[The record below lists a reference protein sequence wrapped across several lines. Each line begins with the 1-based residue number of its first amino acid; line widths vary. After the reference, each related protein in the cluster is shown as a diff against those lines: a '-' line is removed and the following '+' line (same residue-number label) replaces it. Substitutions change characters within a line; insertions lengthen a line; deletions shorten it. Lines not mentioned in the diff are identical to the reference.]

1 MRVYDALARTENV
14 TEPKELSMEVRD
26 VPIGSIR
33 PYDNNPRDNSAAVGA
48 VAESIERFGWQQPIV
63 VDRDGVIVVGHT
75 RYEAA
80 KRLGLE
86 TVPVKVADG
95 LSPEKVRA
103 YRLADNKVGELATWD
118 DGKLEAE
125 LDALG
130 DELDGLDFD
139 MSDFGFDAGDAGAPV
154 PMTGREAVDGV
165 VEDEPDESVED
176 FVKRGQVWRLG
187 RHVLMCGDST
197 IAEDV
202 DAAFDAAG
210 TTAQCLLTDP
220 PYNVAYEGGTEDR
233 LRIENDSWDDDD
245 RFVAFLRDAC
255 ENAMRHLDAGRAF
268 YIWYASMQSVNFF
281 NAAKMA
287 GMDVKQILVWA
298 KNTFALGRQDY
309 QWRHELCLYGWKDGA
324 AHYFTPSRKESTVLE
339 FDKPARNG
347 EHPTMKPVALFAY
360 QLCNSTVEGECVF
373 DPFGGSGT
381 TVVACEQ
388 TGRKAVTMELSE
400 HYASVIARRW
410 ERLTG
415 GKAELA
421 NR

>member
-1 MRVYDALARTENV
+1 M
-14 TEPKELSMEVRD
+14 
-26 VPIGSIR
+26 
-33 PYDNNPRDNSAAVGA
+33 
-48 VAESIERFGWQQPIV
+48 
-63 VDRDGVIVVGHT
+63 IVVGHT

-139 MSDFGFDAGDAGAPV
+139 MSDFGFDAGDAGAPDT
-154 PMTGREAVDGV
+154 MTGRDAIDGV
-165 VEDEPDESVED
+165 VEDDPDESVED

-197 IAEDV
+197 LAEDV
-202 DAAFDAAG
+202 DAAFDVAG

-220 PYNVAYEGGTEDR
+220 PYNVSYEGGTKDN

-255 ENAMRHLDAGRAF
+255 ENAMRHLDDGRAF

-287 GMDVKQILVWA
+287 GMDVKQVLVWA

-309 QWRHELCLYGWKDGA
+309 QWRHELCLCGWKDGA
-324 AHYFTPSRKESTVLE
+324 AHYFTPSRRESTVLE

-410 ERLTG
+410 ERCARAASTSTSSTTMRTCRPSG
-415 GKAELA
+415 TSSSAMARSTQIMKRRRTSTATTTAGAA
-421 NR
+421 GRARQAAA

>member
-1 MRVYDALARTENV
+1 
-14 TEPKELSMEVRD
+14 MEVRD

-33 PYDNNPRDNSAAVGA
+33 PYENNPRDNSGAVDA

-63 VDRDGVIVVGHT
+63 VDADGVIVVGHT

-80 KRLGLE
+80 KRLGLS

-95 LSPEKVRA
+95 LSPERVRA
-103 YRLADNKVGELATWD
+103 YRLADNKVGELAKWD

-130 DELDGLDFD
+130 GELDGLDFD
-139 MSDFGFDAGDAGAPV
+139 MSDFGFDASDADASV
-154 PMTGREAVDGV
+154 PMTGSEAVADV
-165 VEDEPDESVED
+165 VEDEVDESVED

-197 IAEDV
+197 LSEDV
-202 DAAFDAAG
+202 DRAFEVAG
-210 TTAQCLLTDP
+210 TTAQLLLTDP
-220 PYNVAYEGGTEDR
+220 PYNVAYEGCTSDR

-245 RFVAFLRDAC
+245 KFVAFLRDAYD
-255 ENAMRHLDAGRAF
+255 NAMRHLDAGRSF
-268 YIWYASMQSVNFF
+268 YVWYASSQVDNFHR
-281 NAAKMA
+281 AAKA
-287 GMDVKQILVWA
+287 SGMTIRQQLIWVKSSLIV
-298 KNTFALGRQDY
+298 GRQDY
-309 QWRHELCLYGWKDGA
+309 QWRHEPCDYGWKDGA
-324 AHYFTPSRKESTVLE
+324 AHYFTPSRRESTVLE
-339 FDKPARNG
+339 FDKPVRNG

-360 QLCNSTVEGECVF
+360 QLCNSTREGECAF

-388 TGRKAVTMELSE
+388 TGRTAVTMELSD

-410 ERLTG
+410 EALTG

-421 NR
+421 QG